1 MTTTQPLD
9 AHGILSEEQIT
20 TAIRAAMRENAM
32 RVREAKLAD
41 LRAWEELW
49 DLPRSIPT
57 RAERNGDLKKTGHHN
72 R

>member
-1 MTTTQPLD
+1 MDLD
-9 AHGILSEEQIT
+9 TLIEQVAERVILKM
-20 TAIRAAMRENAM
+20 RADAL

-41 LRAWEELW
+41 LRAFEEMH

-57 RAERNGDLKKTGHHN
+57 RAERSGSPKKTGHHN